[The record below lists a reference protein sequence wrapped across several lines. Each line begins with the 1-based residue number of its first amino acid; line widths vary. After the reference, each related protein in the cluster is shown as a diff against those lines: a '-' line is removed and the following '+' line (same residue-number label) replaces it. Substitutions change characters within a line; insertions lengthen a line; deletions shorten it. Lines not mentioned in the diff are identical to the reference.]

1 MLLFVDTEF
10 DTPTGTLISLG
21 IVSEDRRWEFY
32 EVLPYDNI
40 EDEWVKEN
48 VIPILQK
55 EPISLEEF
63 HDRLAKFLGQFA
75 RLHFIA
81 NHVNDMVY
89 TGKAM
94 DMGKGKQVVELP
106 TIFELNHELSGK
118 GSKMLH
124 NALFDARATLDDWER
139 LNGVN

>member
-1 MLLFVDTEF
+1 MALLNTQ
-10 DTPTGTLISLG
+10 TISL
-21 IVSEDRRWEFY
+21 
-32 EVLPYDNI
+32 
-40 EDEWVKEN
+40 
-48 VIPILQK
+48 Q
-55 EPISLEEF
+55 EF

-118 GSKMLH
+118 SYMMFSK
-124 NALFDARATLDDWER
+124 
-139 LNGVN
+139 